1 MQINTKKTN
10 SYLNKIIAMMLVMT
24 LTIANFLLVAKESYA
39 IIEVAEENI
48 QTTETGNVKTTIS
61 SKVEKYLKI
70 EGVGVLLQVAMDVNI
85 DNPDGKTINSE
96 TIEIQVPEISE
107 EKPIQTPELVN
118 NMVGYDLEYKSTGLL
133 TITPTTV
140 NAGTTTYKVVYIYSE
155 EVWNNGQEQQISWQ
169 TAVALNIQGNDEEN
183 VVINTETATISETGS
198 IVSAEI
204 EVPTEIY
211 KTNMYTQNNL
221 ETEYKE
227 TWKIETSYLDADENT
242 ISIETEPPVMID
254 ENESEQQ
261 VTSKIYYT
269 ETKLGMN
276 MLERVFGEGYE
287 ITIISQDASGNS
299 LQTQTININTQEKT
313 EENTTITITHPERT
327 EKIKIETSNI
337 INTVQAFE
345 VENTKK
351 IVTSTTDPLSQI
363 KQISETIKV
372 NNNETTSKIE
382 LKDPTLNATVGLKDK
397 TILSAVDGKQD
408 VDIVVTLVTNSEE
421 RDLLYNNPTFE
432 IQMPEGVTVN
442 AINDYNLTLASGLNK
457 NNASLLE
464 NGNIQIK
471 LSGEQTEYIESNLNA
486 QIIIN
491 VNIEVSKLI
500 ANKTDT
506 IKMSCNNSNLQE
518 NGSSESQSITIKSS
532 NEKLVTYLKVENY
545 DGNQGVIEKFSDNV
559 DYAAEKINMFSDAV
573 TINVTGIIINNY
585 EEDINSLEVE
595 LVADRNGTEIF
606 NESNTDSNAVSLAKG
621 QVVQI
626 TRQIEIPANLAY
638 NEVIGLELKCKNL
651 DNSEQQNALIELY
664 TEQEEGIALMS
675 LTEEN
680 SQLISVGIVTKLG
693 DGTALQDGDSIYE
706 EEIVEYTI
714 SITNLTNEA
723 IQNFN
728 VTAVQTNGV
737 LYDLK
742 GVEVTN
748 PMIYGDETAIEH

>member
-397 TILSAVDGKQD
+397 TVLSAVEGLQD
-408 VDIVVTLVTNSEE
+408 VDIVITLVANSEE
-421 RDLLYNNPTFE
+421 KDLLFDSSIFE

-442 AINDYNLTLASGLNK
+442 QINQESCTLSASNGPTIKEIKKLD
-457 NNASLLE
+457 
-464 NGNIQIK
+464 NGNIQVE
-471 LSGEQTEYIESNLNA
+471 LSGRQTSYTENNI
-486 QIIIN
+486 QITIN
-491 VNIEVSKLI
+491 ENIEVSELI
-500 ANKTDT
+500 DKKT
-506 IKMSCNNSNLQE
+506 
-518 NGSSESQSITIKSS
+518 G
-532 NEKLVTYLKVENY
+532 
-545 DGNQGVIEKFSDNV
+545 
-559 DYAAEKINMFSDAV
+559 KIQMK
-573 TINVTGIIINNY
+573 Y
-585 EEDINSLEVE
+585 
-595 LVADRNGTEIF
+595 
-606 NESNTDSNAVSLAKG
+606 
-621 QVVQI
+621 
-626 TRQIEIPANLAY
+626 
-638 NEVIGLELKCKNL
+638 
-651 DNSEQQNALIELY
+651 
-664 TEQEEGIALMS
+664 
-675 LTEEN
+675 
-680 SQLISVGIVTKLG
+680 
-693 DGTALQDGDSIYE
+693 
-706 EEIVEYTI
+706 
-714 SITNLTNEA
+714 
-723 IQNFN
+723 
-728 VTAVQTNGV
+728 
-737 LYDLK
+737 
-742 GVEVTN
+742 
-748 PMIYGDETAIEH
+748 